1 MFVDSAK
8 IEVRAGN
15 GGDGAVSFRR
25 EKYIPKGGPNGG
37 NGGRGGSIYFV
48 ASTNVS
54 TLADFRF
61 TRTIRANNGEN
72 GGIKNM
78 FGAAADDVYINV
90 PVGTLVY
97 LEPEHILIADF
108 NELGET
114 KLIAKGGRGGRG
126 NVSFKSSTNRVPKI
140 AENGIPGEKFTLNL
154 ELKLL
159 ADVGFVGLPN
169 AGKSTLL
176 SVISDARPEIGDYP
190 FTTLN
195 PQLGVVYLPDGRSF
209 VAADLPGLIKGA
221 SEGKGLGLRFLK
233 HIERCRVIVM
243 VIDFSGPEDPFD
255 AYQVLKDEL
264 TTYGFNLGKR
274 PVVIAATKVEDEE
287 SKQRLKVF
295 KRRVRK
301 YKTIGISSLLNEGI
315 NELLY
320 KIADTLKV
328 TDTVNLVALEEL
340 KTPTQIIYDARK
352 DESLK
357 PFTIEKVAPGIYRI
371 KGEQV
376 EARYRQYSLV
386 TDEAIL
392 GLLKYLR
399 DIGVEK
405 ELENIGAKD
414 GDTVILLDFEFTYY
428 Q

>member
-1 MFVDSAK
+1 MFIDSAK
-8 IEVRAGN
+8 LEVKAGN
-15 GGDGAVSFRR
+15 GGNGAVSFRR
-25 EKYIPKGGPNGG
+25 EKYVPYGGPNGG
-37 NGGRGGSIYFV
+37 NGGRGGSIFFV
-48 ASTNVS
+48 ASTNIS

-61 TRTIRANNGEN
+61 NKTIKAPNGEN

-78 FGAAADDVYINV
+78 FGAAAEDVYINV

-108 NELGET
+108 KEVGET
-114 KLIAKGGRGGRG
+114 KMIAKGGRGGRG

-140 AENGIPGEKFTLNL
+140 AENGIQGEKYSLSL

-190 FTTLN
+190 FTTLT
-195 PQLGVVYLPDGRSF
+195 PQLGVVYLKDGRSF

-221 SEGKGLGLRFLK
+221 SQGKGLGLRFLK

-243 VIDFSGPEDPFD
+243 IIDFSGPNDPYD
-255 AYQVLKDEL
+255 DYQVLKHEL
-264 TTYGFNLGKR
+264 TEYGFNLTTR
-274 PVVIAATKVEDEE
+274 PIIIAASKVEDEDATA
-287 SKQRLKVF
+287 RLKAF
-295 KRRVRK
+295 RKRVRK
-301 YKTIGISSLLNEGI
+301 HKTIGISSILHEGI
-315 NELLY
+315 DDLLY
-320 KIADTLKV
+320 KVADTLQV
-328 TDTVNLVALEEL
+328 TPEVNLIAAENEL
-340 KTPTQIIYDARK
+340 SPSEIIYDARK

-357 PFTIEKVAPGIYRI
+357 PFVIEREQSGVFRI
-371 KGEQV
+371 KGLEV
-376 EARYRQYSLV
+376 ENRYRQYSLT

-392 GLLKYLR
+392 RLLSYLR
-399 DIGVEK
+399 EIGVEK
-405 ELENIGAKD
+405 ELERLGAKD
-414 GDTVILLDFEFTYY
+414 GDKVILLDFEFTYY

>member
-1 MFVDSAK
+1 MFIDSAR
-8 IEVRAGN
+8 IEVKAGN

-37 NGGRGGSIYFV
+37 NGGRGGSIFFV

-54 TLADFRF
+54 TLSDFRF
-61 TRTIRANNGEN
+61 TRTIKAKNGDN

-78 FGAAADDVYINV
+78 FGAAAEDVYVNV

-97 LEPEHILIADF
+97 LEPEHVLIADF
-108 NELGET
+108 NEVGET

-140 AENGIPGEKFTLNL
+140 AENGIPGEKYTLSL

-195 PQLGVVYLPDGRSF
+195 PQLGVVYLKDGRSF

-243 VIDFSGPEDPFD
+243 VVDFSGPQDPYED
-255 AYQVLKDEL
+255 YQTLKQEL
-264 TTYGFNLGKR
+264 TNYGFKLATR
-274 PVVIAATKVEDEE
+274 PIVVAASKVEDDEAYARVK
-287 SKQRLKVF
+287 SF
-295 KRRVRK
+295 RRRIRK
-301 YKTIGISSLLNEGI
+301 HKTIAISSLLHEGI
-315 NELLY
+315 DELLY
-320 KIADTLKV
+320 KVADTLDV
-328 TDTVNLVALEEL
+328 TPTVNLLTLESEL
-340 KTPTQIIYDARK
+340 SPTEIIYDARK
-352 DESLK
+352 DESLR
-357 PFTIEKVAPGIYRI
+357 PFVIEKQPNGVFRI
-371 KGEQV
+371 SGEQV
-376 EARYRQYSLV
+376 EARYRQYSLI
-386 TDEAIL
+386 TDDAVL
-392 GLLKYLR
+392 RLLSYLR
-399 DIGVEK
+399 EIGVEK
-405 ELENIGAKD
+405 ELEKLGAKD
-414 GDTVILLDFEFTYY
+414 GDTVILVDFEFTYY

>member
-8 IEVRAGN
+8 IEVKAGN

-25 EKYIPKGGPNGG
+25 EKYVPFGGPNGG

-61 TRTIRANNGEN
+61 TRTIRAENGEN

-78 FGAAADDVYINV
+78 FGAAAKDVYINV

-97 LEPEHILIADF
+97 LEPEHLLIADL
-108 NELGET
+108 NEVGET

-140 AENGIPGEKFTLNL
+140 AENGIQGEKFPLTL

-190 FTTLN
+190 FTTLT
-195 PQLGVVYLPDGRSF
+195 PQLGVVYLKDGRSF

-243 VIDFSGPEDPFD
+243 VIDFSTQDDPFE
-255 AYQVLKDEL
+255 AYQVLKSEL
-264 TTYGFNLGKR
+264 TTYGFNLSKR
-274 PVVIAATKVEDEE
+274 PVIIAASKVEDEE
-287 SKQRLKVF
+287 AEERLKNF

-301 YKTIGISSLLNEGI
+301 YKTVGISSLLTTGI
-315 NELLY
+315 DQLLY
-320 KIADTLKV
+320 KIADTLNV
-328 TDTVNLVALEEL
+328 TEPVNLLAEEKL
-340 KTPTQIIYDARK
+340 KTPSEIIYDAHK
-352 DESLK
+352 DQSLK
-357 PFTIEKVAPGIYRI
+357 PFTIDKEANGVFRI

-386 TDEAIL
+386 SDEAIL
-392 GLLKYLR
+392 ALLKYLR
-399 DIGVEK
+399 EIGVEK
-405 ELENIGAKD
+405 ELELMGAKD

>member
-1 MFVDSAK
+1 MFIDSAK
-8 IEVRAGN
+8 LEVKAGN
-15 GGDGAVSFRR
+15 GGNGAVSFRR
-25 EKYIPKGGPNGG
+25 EKYVPYGGPNGG
-37 NGGRGGSIYFV
+37 NGGRGGSIFFV
-48 ASTNVS
+48 ASTNIS

-61 TRTIRANNGEN
+61 NKTIKAPNGEN

-78 FGAAADDVYINV
+78 FGAAAEDVYINV

-97 LEPEHILIADF
+97 LEPEHLLIADF
-108 NELGET
+108 KEVGET

-140 AENGIPGEKFTLNL
+140 AENGIQGEKYSLSL

-190 FTTLN
+190 FTTLT
-195 PQLGVVYLPDGRSF
+195 PQLGVVYLKDGRSF

-221 SEGKGLGLRFLK
+221 SQGKGLGLRFLK

-243 VIDFSGPEDPFD
+243 VIDFSGPNDPYD
-255 AYQVLKDEL
+255 DYQVLKHEL
-264 TTYGFNLGKR
+264 TEYGFNLTTR
-274 PVVIAATKVEDEE
+274 PIIIAASKVEDEDATT
-287 SKQRLKVF
+287 RLKAF
-295 KRRVRK
+295 RKRVRK
-301 YKTIGISSLLNEGI
+301 HKTIGISSILHEGI
-315 NELLY
+315 DDLLY
-320 KIADTLKV
+320 KVADTLQV
-328 TDTVNLVALEEL
+328 TPEVNLIAAENEL
-340 KTPTQIIYDARK
+340 SPSEIIYDARK

-357 PFTIEKVAPGIYRI
+357 PFVIEREQSGVFRI
-371 KGEQV
+371 KGLEV
-376 EARYRQYSLV
+376 ENRYRQYSLT

-392 GLLKYLR
+392 RLLSYLR
-399 DIGVEK
+399 EIGVEK
-405 ELENIGAKD
+405 ELERLGAKD
-414 GDTVILLDFEFTYY
+414 GDKVILLDFEFTYY

>member
-1 MFVDSAK
+1 MFIDSAK
-8 IEVRAGN
+8 IEVKAGN

-25 EKYIPKGGPNGG
+25 EKYVPKGGPNGG
-37 NGGRGGSIYFV
+37 NGGRGGSIFFV
-48 ASTNVS
+48 ASNNVS

-61 TRTIRANNGEN
+61 TRTIRAKDGEH

-78 FGAAADDVYINV
+78 FGAAAEDVYINV

-108 NELGET
+108 KEVGET

-126 NVSFKSSTNRVPKI
+126 NYAFKSSTNRVPKI
-140 AENGIPGEKFTLNL
+140 AENGVPGEKFTLTL

-190 FTTLN
+190 FTTLT

-221 SEGKGLGLRFLK
+221 SQGKGLGLRFLK
-233 HIERCRVIVM
+233 HVERCRVIVM
-243 VIDFSGPEDPFD
+243 VIDFSEANDPFE
-255 AYQVLKDEL
+255 AFTTLKSEL
-264 TTYGFNLGKR
+264 ESYGFNLGKR
-274 PVVIAATKVEDEE
+274 PIVIAASKVEDDE
-287 SKQRLKVF
+287 SLAKLKAF
-295 KRRVRK
+295 RRKVRK
-301 YKTIGISSLLNEGI
+301 YKTVGISSLLNEGI
-315 NELLY
+315 DELLY
-320 KIADTLKV
+320 KIGDTLAV
-328 TDTVNLVALEEL
+328 TEPVNLLAEESL
-340 KTPTQIIYDARK
+340 KTPTEIIYDARK

-357 PFTIEKVAPGIYRI
+357 PFVIEREANGLFRI

-376 EARYRQYSLV
+376 ENRYRQYSLN
-386 TDEAIL
+386 TDEAVL
-392 GLLKYLR
+392 SLLKYLR

-405 ELENIGAKD
+405 ELERLGAKD
-414 GDTVILLDFEFTYY
+414 GDTVVLCDFEFTYY

>member
-1 MFVDSAK
+1 MFIDNAK
-8 IEVRAGN
+8 IEVRAGS
-15 GGDGAVSFRR
+15 GGNGAVSFRR

-37 NGGRGGSIYFV
+37 NGGRGGSIFFV
-48 ASTNVS
+48 GSTNVS

-61 TRTIRANNGEN
+61 TRTIKAENGEN

-78 FGAAADDVYINV
+78 FGAAAEDVYINV

-108 NELGET
+108 NEVGET

-140 AENGIPGEKFTLNL
+140 AENGIPGEKYSLTL

-176 SVISDARPEIGDYP
+176 SVISDAKPEIGDYP
-190 FTTLN
+190 FTTLT
-195 PQLGVVYLPDGRSF
+195 PQLGVVYLKDGRSF
-209 VAADLPGLIKGA
+209 VAADLPGLIQGA

-243 VIDFSGPEDPFD
+243 VVDFGGPNDPYED
-255 AYQVLKDEL
+255 YQVLKAEL
-264 TTYGFNLGKR
+264 TKYGFNLITR
-274 PVVIAATKVEDEE
+274 PLIIAGSKVEDEE
-287 SKQRLKVF
+287 ALARVKAF

-301 YKTIGISSLLNEGI
+301 HKTIAISSLMHEGI
-315 NELLY
+315 DELLY
-320 KIADTLKV
+320 KVADTV
-328 TDTVNLVALEEL
+328 AATPEVNLIALESEL
-340 KTPTQIIYDARK
+340 TPADIIYDARK
-352 DESLK
+352 DESLRA
-357 PFTIEKVAPGIYRI
+357 FTIEQEHPGYYRI

-386 TDEAIL
+386 TDDAIL
-392 GLLKYLR
+392 RLLSYLR

-405 ELENIGAKD
+405 ELEKIGAKD
-414 GDTVILLDFEFTYY
+414 GDTVVLLDFEFTYY

>member
-1 MFVDSAK
+1 MFIDSAK
-8 IEVRAGN
+8 LEIKAGN
-15 GGDGAVSFRR
+15 GGNGAVSFRR
-25 EKYIPKGGPNGG
+25 EKYVPYGGPNGG
-37 NGGRGGSIYFV
+37 NGGRGGSIFFV
-48 ASTNVS
+48 ASTNIS

-61 TRTIRANNGEN
+61 NKTIKAPNGEN

-78 FGAAADDVYINV
+78 FGAAAEDVYINV

-97 LEPEHILIADF
+97 LEPEHLLIADF
-108 NELGET
+108 KEVGET

-140 AENGIPGEKFTLNL
+140 AENGIQGEKYSLSL

-190 FTTLN
+190 FTTLT
-195 PQLGVVYLPDGRSF
+195 PQLGVVYLKDGRSF

-221 SEGKGLGLRFLK
+221 SQGKGLGLRFLK

-243 VIDFSGPEDPFD
+243 VIDFSGPNDPYD
-255 AYQVLKDEL
+255 DYQVLKHEL
-264 TTYGFNLGKR
+264 TEYGFNLTTR
-274 PVVIAATKVEDEE
+274 PIIIAASKVEDEDATT
-287 SKQRLKVF
+287 RLKAF
-295 KRRVRK
+295 RKRVRK
-301 YKTIGISSLLNEGI
+301 HKTIGISSILHEGI
-315 NELLY
+315 DDLLY
-320 KIADTLKV
+320 KVADTLQV
-328 TDTVNLVALEEL
+328 TPEVNLIAAENEL
-340 KTPTQIIYDARK
+340 SPSEIIYDARK

-357 PFTIEKVAPGIYRI
+357 PFVIEREQSGVFRI
-371 KGEQV
+371 KGLEV
-376 EARYRQYSLV
+376 ENRYRQYSLT

-392 GLLKYLR
+392 RLLSYLR
-399 DIGVEK
+399 EIGVEK
-405 ELENIGAKD
+405 ELERLGAKD
-414 GDTVILLDFEFTYY
+414 GDKVILLDFEFTYY

>member
-8 IEVRAGN
+8 IEVKAGN

-25 EKYIPKGGPNGG
+25 EKYIPFGGPNGG
-37 NGGRGGSIYFV
+37 NGGRGGSIFFV
-48 ASTNVS
+48 ASNNVS
-54 TLADFRF
+54 TLSAFRF
-61 TRTIRANNGEN
+61 TRTIKAENGDN

-78 FGAAADDVYINV
+78 FGAAAEDVYVNV

-97 LEPEHILIADF
+97 LEPEHVLIADF
-108 NELGET
+108 NHLGET
-114 KLIAKGGRGGRG
+114 KMIAKGGRGGRG

-140 AENGIPGEKFTLNL
+140 AENGVPGEKYTLKL

-176 SVISDARPEIGDYP
+176 NVISDARPEIGDYP
-190 FTTLN
+190 FTTLT

-243 VIDFSGPEDPFD
+243 VIDFSDDTDPYV
-255 AYQVLKDEL
+255 AYTTLSEEL
-264 TTYGFNLGKR
+264 TKYGFNLKSR
-274 PVVIAATKVEDEE
+274 PIVIAATKVEDENAQE
-287 SKQRLKVF
+287 KLKAF

-301 YKTIGISSLLNEGI
+301 FKTVGISAILNEGI

-320 KIADTLKV
+320 KIADTLAV
-328 TDTVNLVALEEL
+328 TPEVNLVTLESEL
-340 KTPTQIIYDARK
+340 SPTDIIYDARK
-352 DESLK
+352 DESLR
-357 PFTIEKVAPGIYRI
+357 PFVIEKEKPGIFRI

-376 EARYRQYSLV
+376 EARYRQYALV
-386 TDEAIL
+386 TDDAVL
-392 GLLKYLR
+392 RLLSYLR
-399 DIGVEK
+399 EIGVEK
-405 ELENIGAKD
+405 ELERQGAKD
-414 GDTVILLDFEFTYY
+414 GDTVLLVDFEFTFY

>member
-1 MFVDSAK
+1 MFIDSAR
-8 IEVRAGN
+8 IEIKAGN
-15 GGDGAVSFRR
+15 GGNGAVSFRR
-25 EKYIPKGGPNGG
+25 EKYVPFGGPNGG
-37 NGGRGGSIYFV
+37 NGGRGGSIFFV

-61 TRTIRANNGEN
+61 TRTIKAENGEH

-78 FGAAADDVYINV
+78 FGAAAEDVYVNV

-97 LEPEHILIADF
+97 LEPEHVLIADF
-108 NELGET
+108 NKVGET

-126 NVSFKSSTNRVPKI
+126 NVSFKSSINRVPKI
-140 AENGIPGEKFTLNL
+140 AENGIPGEKYSLTL

-190 FTTLN
+190 FTTLS

-221 SEGKGLGLRFLK
+221 SQGKGLGLRFLK

-243 VIDFSGPEDPFD
+243 VIDFSGPNDPME
-255 AYQVLKDEL
+255 AYEVLKHEL
-264 TTYGFNLGKR
+264 TEYGFNLNKR
-274 PVVIAATKVEDEE
+274 PIVIAATKVEDEE
-287 SKQRLKVF
+287 SINRVKAF
-295 KRRVRK
+295 KRKVRK
-301 YKTIGISSLLNEGI
+301 YKTIGISAILNEGI

-320 KIADTLKV
+320 KVADTLSV
-328 TDTVNLVALEEL
+328 TPEVNLIAEAEALS
-340 KTPTQIIYDARK
+340 PTEIIYDARK
-352 DESLK
+352 DEKLK
-357 PFTIEKVAPGIYRI
+357 PFVIEKERPGLFRI
-371 KGEQV
+371 RGEVV
-376 EARYRQYSLV
+376 EARYRQYTLT
-386 TDEAIL
+386 TDEGVL
-392 GLLKYLR
+392 RLLSYLR
-399 DIGVEK
+399 EIGVEK
-405 ELENIGAKD
+405 ELERLGAVE
-414 GDTVILLDFEFTYY
+414 GDTVILVDFEFTYY